1 MLAIINIA
9 FCYTAIIISGLTQ
22 ISLISFCPELN
33 VFMGYEYSL
42 LYITTFSLS
51 LGFRHNFAFMAVLLY
66 LVSGLAGLP
75 VFAFGG
81 TWRYFLEPSFGFLFG
96 LIPLTISSFYH
107 HNHVSDSKLKTLCG
121 CNLSPIYGLMIA
133 HGCGLGFLIL
143 TARFNFS
150 EFLNLHIYQLVYDM
164 IFAYLII
171 MLINIF
177 KPKNFE
183 PEVSL

>member
-1 MLAIINIA
+1 
-9 FCYTAIIISGLTQ
+9 
-22 ISLISFCPELN
+22 
-33 VFMGYEYSL
+33 
-42 LYITTFSLS
+42 
-51 LGFRHNFAFMAVLLY
+51 
-66 LVSGLAGLP
+66 
-75 VFAFGG
+75 
-81 TWRYFLEPSFGFLFG
+81 LFG